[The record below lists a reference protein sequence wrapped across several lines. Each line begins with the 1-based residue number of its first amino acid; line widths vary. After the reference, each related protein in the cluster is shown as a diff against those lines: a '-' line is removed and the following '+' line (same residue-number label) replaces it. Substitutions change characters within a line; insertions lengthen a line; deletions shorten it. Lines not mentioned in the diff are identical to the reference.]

1 MAAYTGKAVV
11 TSAKITF
18 AGAAYD
24 CKSIPSGIPETCEPP
39 NVTVLT
45 DTEQRFESAA
55 VTEDGEIQAVV
66 AGSHPA
72 LNAVGSL
79 TIALTVSVDGETAA
93 DSNVSVGNC
102 IVTGVEPANIEAGGD
117 RVLTWTVTFKPNGSR
132 S

>member
-1 MAAYTGKAVV
+1 M
-11 TSAKITF
+11 SAPTVIQTATLSFGSDSYKV
-18 AGAAYD
+18 
-24 CKSIPSGIPETCEPP
+24 KSIPSGIPETCEPP

-45 DTEQRFESAA
+45 DIEQRFDSAA

-79 TIALTVSVDGETAA
+79 TIALTVSVAGATATSS
-93 DSNVSVGNC
+93 DVSVGNC
-102 IVTGVEPANIEAGGD
+102 IVTGVEPSNIEAGGD

-132 S
+132 T

>member
-1 MAAYTGKAVV
+1 MASYTGKAVV

-18 AGAAYD
+18 AGTAYD

-39 NVTVLT
+39 NVTDLT
-45 DTEQRFESAA
+45 DIEQRFDSAA

-79 TIALTVSVDGETAA
+79 TISLNVSVAGATATSS
-93 DSNVSVGNC
+93 DVSVGNC
-102 IVTGVEPANIEAGGD
+102 IVTGVEPSTIEAGGD

-132 S
+132 T

>member
-18 AGAAYD
+18 AGTTYD

-45 DTEQRFESAA
+45 DIEQRFDSAA

-79 TIALTVSVDGETAA
+79 TIDLTVSGAGATAES
-93 DSNVSVGNC
+93 SNVSVGNC
-102 IVTGVEPANIEAGGD
+102 IVTGVEPSTIEAGGD

>member
-1 MAAYTGKAVV
+1 MASYSGKAVV

-18 AGAAYD
+18 AGTAYD

-39 NVTVLT
+39 NITILL
-45 DTEQRFESAA
+45 DTEQRFDFAA

-72 LNAVGSL
+72 INAVGSL
-79 TIALTVSVDGETAA
+79 TIALTVSVAGETATSS
-93 DSNVSVGNC
+93 DVSVGNC
-102 IVTGVEPANIEAGGD
+102 IVTGVEPSTIEAGGD

-132 S
+132 T

>member
-18 AGAAYD
+18 AGTAYD

-45 DTEQRFESAA
+45 
-55 VTEDGEIQAVV
+55 
-66 AGSHPA
+66 
-72 LNAVGSL
+72 
-79 TIALTVSVDGETAA
+79 
-93 DSNVSVGNC
+93 
-102 IVTGVEPANIEAGGD
+102 GVEPSTIEAGGD

>member
-1 MAAYTGKAVV
+1 MASYSGKAVV
-11 TSAKITF
+11 TTAKITF
-18 AGAAYD
+18 AGTAYD

-45 DTEQRFESAA
+45 DIEQRFDSAA

-72 LNAVGSL
+72 INAVGEL
-79 TIALTVSVDGETAA
+79 TIALTVSVAGATAESA
-93 DSNVSVGNC
+93 NVSVGNC
-102 IVTGVEPANIEAGGD
+102 IVTGVEPSTIEAGGD

-132 S
+132 T

>member
-1 MAAYTGKAVV
+1 MASYSGKSVV
-11 TSAKITF
+11 TTAKITF
-18 AGAAYD
+18 AGTAYD
-24 CKSIPSGIPETCEPP
+24 CKSIPSGIPETCEPQ

-72 LNAVGSL
+72 INAVGSL
-79 TIALTVSVDGETAA
+79 TIALTVSVAGETATSS
-93 DSNVSVGNC
+93 DVSVGNC
-102 IVTGVEPANIEAGGD
+102 IVTGVEPSTIEAGGD

-132 S
+132 T

>member
-11 TSAKITF
+11 TSANITF
-18 AGAAYD
+18 AGVAYD

-45 DTEQRFESAA
+45 DIEQRFDSAA

-72 LNAVGSL
+72 LNAVGAL
-79 TIALTVSVDGETAA
+79 TIGLTVSVAGATAA
-93 DSNVSVGNC
+93 ASNVSVGNC
-102 IVTGVEPANIEAGGD
+102 IVTGVEPSTIEADGD

>member
-18 AGAAYD
+18 AGTAYD

-45 DTEQRFESAA
+45 DIEQRFESAA

-72 LNAVGSL
+72 INAVGSL
-79 TIALTVSVDGETAA
+79 TIALTVSVSGETATSS
-93 DSNVSVGNC
+93 DVSVGNC
-102 IVTGVEPANIEAGGD
+102 IVTGVEPSTIEAGGD
-117 RVLTWTVTFKPNGSR
+117 RVLTWTVTVKPNGSR

>member
-1 MAAYTGKAVV
+1 M
-11 TSAKITF
+11 
-18 AGAAYD
+18 
-24 CKSIPSGIPETCEPP
+24 
-39 NVTVLT
+39 L
-45 DTEQRFESAA
+45 A

-79 TIALTVSVDGETAA
+79 TIALTVSVAGATATSS
-93 DSNVSVGNC
+93 DVSVGDC
-102 IVTGVEPANIEAGGD
+102 IVTGVEPSNIEADGD

>member
-18 AGAAYD
+18 AGVAYD

-45 DTEQRFESAA
+45 DIEQRFDSAA

-79 TIALTVSVDGETAA
+79 TIALTVSVAGATSAA
-93 DSNVSVGNC
+93 SNVSVGNC
-102 IVTGVEPANIEAGGD
+102 IVTGVEPSTIEADGD